1 MGTVLTMLVTVFV
14 LAGVTLAFDDEAN
27 ESCEVAD
34 QYNVRN
40 LMNRMESVEK
50 KLLSMNHLA
59 DRIEK
64 LSKMTFELSR
74 NNGAAVEKK
83 LKMDVHYLEVV
94 MGCLHQ
100 CFHSME
106 TEEKRRMHNE
116 VKRIEDMETTHACLH
131 GCMHLH

>member
-1 MGTVLTMLVTVFV
+1 MLVTAFV

-40 LMNRMESVEK
+40 LMNRVESVEK

-83 LKMDVHYLEVV
+83 LKMDV
-94 MGCLHQ
+94 Q
-100 CFHSME
+100 
-106 TEEKRRMHNE
+106 
-116 VKRIEDMETTHACLH
+116 
-131 GCMHLH
+131 